1 MDAEQQNKLIQS
13 ILPPPEKGE
22 AQEIASPD
30 ATLKLAIFD
39 KSQSGLEEYQMT
51 DAVQQ
56 AFDSGVIRN
65 QAAKFFLPALCQLR
79 ETDLRDAR
87 AERKAA
93 QVSID
98 SLRDG
103 YHTEQT
109 NRAVL
114 EERLRG
120 ETRVRGLQNIFITL
134 GGVLLGCGL
143 APLLAESF
151 AITIV
156 FTVVGIVMLI
166 VGWFYPE
173 RKGKS

>member
-1 MDAEQQNKLIQS
+1 M
-13 ILPPPEKGE
+13 
-22 AQEIASPD
+22 
-30 ATLKLAIFD
+30 
-39 KSQSGLEEYQMT
+39 
-51 DAVQQ
+51 
-56 AFDSGVIRN
+56 
-65 QAAKFFLPALCQLR
+65 
-79 ETDLRDAR
+79 RDAR